1 MVKSLMWWL
10 VVCLTSLFTYIV
22 YDFGLLIPFYVRDVT
37 MLTYLITTIFIGTT
51 ISIGY
56 KNATPERA
64 QPGQRRNY
72 TNEWFI
78 SDAVLTL
85 GMIGTIVGFII
96 MLAGTFNTLQVT
108 DADSVRLLISSM
120 SKGLYTALNTTLAGL
135 ISSVIIKTQ
144 LVICDES

>member
-1 MVKSLMWWL
+1 MEKIVMKSLLWWL
-10 VVCLTSLFTYIV
+10 IVCLTSLFTYIV
-22 YDFGLLIPFYVRDVT
+22 YDFGLLIPFYDKDIT
-37 MLTYLITTIFIGTT
+37 MLTYFITAIFVGTT

-56 KNATPERA
+56 KNAV
-64 QPGQRRNY
+64 QHDNY
-72 TNEWFI
+72 NNEWFI
-78 SDAVLTL
+78 SDVVLTL

-96 MLAGTFNTLQVT
+96 MLSGTFDTLQVS
-108 DADSVRLLISSM
+108 DADSVRILISSM